1 MLQPSPLSPLFTH
14 DLPCSDG
21 KTALT
26 YSMWNNDRKNDVA
39 AYLRSI
45 GAPE

>member
-1 MLQPSPLSPLFTH
+1 LAIDFARIQLEIF
-14 DLPCSDG
+14 
-21 KTALT
+21 
-26 YSMWNNDRKNDVA
+26 KNRNKEDVA